1 MKRSVSASASAGP
14 IWVKPA
20 PGSRKPRFSR
30 ELIAE
35 IAIRIADREGFE
47 ALSMRRIAEELDA
60 GTMTL
65 YHYVRT
71 KEDLVDLMDDA
82 LMGEVLLAHGELGR
96 DWMASLAAIARGT
109 YRVFARHPWAL
120 SVLRGARFSPNSLRH
135 VEQSMAAVAHA
146 PFDVAGKLDLL
157 GIVDDYVF
165 GHVFR
170 TGEVKADFADAAPSH
185 ELLAFIAEQLAT
197 GQYPHLVA
205 LREGNETP
213 AATWTRLARL
223 MTDERRFERGLAALL
238 EGLRRT
244 MRPARRSP
252 RARQR
257 PRA

>member
-1 MKRSVSASASAGP
+1 M
-14 IWVKPA
+14 
-20 PGSRKPRFSR
+20 
-30 ELIAE
+30 IAQ
-35 IAIRIADREGFE
+35 IAIRIADQEGFE

-82 LMGEVLLAHGELGR
+82 LMGEILLAPGELGR
-96 DWMASLAAIARGT
+96 DWIASLAAIARAT

-120 SVLRGARFSPNSLRH
+120 SALRGARFSPNSLRH
-135 VEQSMAAVAHA
+135 VEQSMAAVEHA

-170 TGEVKADFADAAPSH
+170 TGEVRADFADHVPSGA
-185 ELLAFIAEQLAT
+185 LMAFIAEQLGT
-197 GQYPHLVA
+197 GQYPHLTA

-213 AATWTRLARL
+213 AATWGRVARL
-223 MTDERRFERGLAALL
+223 MTNEQRFERGLGALL

-244 MRPARRSP
+244 MRPGRPSRTRGEVGRSASASP
-252 RARQR
+252 RERRQR
-257 PRA
+257 